1 MESGRSHPQHPLLLD
16 ISQGHVGYSGSAMH
30 TYKYDGAAQCESH
43 QEVLRI
49 PVYVAKRIE
58 VGKVRQQQS
67 QRATNACLAAGQQLH
82 L

>member
-1 MESGRSHPQHPLLLD
+1 
-16 ISQGHVGYSGSAMH
+16 MH